1 MAVMTHEADGI
12 RLELEAPLLPVAVS
26 GTQTLHAAD
35 KAPNRPSP
43 DPLSPAPPPA
53 SSPAVRSH
61 GTATVALAGAG
72 LVASVDLSRRLKT
85 PYSSFKPARRAT
97 PAAACLAHSARD
109 DQVWDLWWRATPSV
123 RADPWAVWCA
133 AQMGCTIPL
142 LLLLALTLPAHAAAV
157 ALASGPT
164 CAGSGNATT
173 VYAVFNGAS
182 ASSGTVSAGD
192 ITAAA
197 GLLAGYATG
206 VSSQTCSFTTTAN
219 QFNCT
224 GLSLTMGETCS
235 GLNSPVSGSV
245 TQLAS
250 SNTGVFLCGAGN
262 LVTLAYS
269 YTTSQCGTTMGM
281 PIYCSGNH
289 STYATTSATQAVL
302 VNPYDLATATQKL
315 AIPAMGMG
323 SPAYLTLPGGA
334 QSYVAGAVGTAANGT
349 CVVNGTDNVAC
360 YGAQVPPGYGCYMNG
375 GSSMVAAF
383 GTVASCS
390 TLPGTVSPGGVCQ
403 LCPPGQVIADS
414 TLTSC
419 MAGTP
424 APVTPPAQC
433 AGLVHR
439 WGPAVSV
446 VSGPTGTIV
455 SDAVA
460 GGPSLT
466 LSANTSYQPAAGA
479 LQMQGVSLIVVN
491 GLSGKTAQS
500 ARYIGNASLLGT
512 QPLSGFTLVRCHVPM
527 PAAHCERV

>member
-1 MAVMTHEADGI
+1 M
-12 RLELEAPLLPVAVS
+12 R
-26 GTQTLHAAD
+26 
-35 KAPNRPSP
+35 
-43 DPLSPAPPPA
+43 
-53 SSPAVRSH
+53 
-61 GTATVALAGAG
+61 
-72 LVASVDLSRRLKT
+72 
-85 PYSSFKPARRAT
+85 
-97 PAAACLAHSARD
+97 
-109 DQVWDLWWRATPSV
+109 
-123 RADPWAVWCA
+123 
-133 AQMGCTIPL
+133 CTIPL

-164 CAGSGNATT
+164 CAGTGNATT
-173 VYAVFNGAS
+173 VSATFAGAS
-182 ASSGTVSAGD
+182 TTSVTVQAVDYNS
-192 ITAAA
+192 AAA
-197 GLLAGYATG
+197 LMSGIATG
-206 VSSQTCSFTTTAN
+206 TFSQACSFTATPN
-219 QFNCT
+219 QFTCT
-224 GLSLTMGETCS
+224 GLALTMGETCTAAN
-235 GLNSPVSGSV
+235 GLVSGS
-245 TQLAS
+245 LALLGS
-250 SNTGVFLCGAGN
+250 SANAPPWQCSSASN
-262 LVTLAYS
+262 LVSLTFYYVSS
-269 YTTSQCGTTMGM
+269 YTCYNATTQQSST
-281 PIYCSGNH
+281 CSGTH
-289 STYATTSATQAVL
+289 STYATSSATQAVL
-302 VNPYDLATATQKL
+302 VNPYDLAYANMMLQIGGGQSGPVYL
-315 AIPAMGMG
+315 A
-323 SPAYLTLPGGA
+323 LPGGA
-334 QSYVAGAVGTAANGT
+334 TAWAAGAVGTAANGT

-360 YGAQVPPGYGCYMNG
+360 YGALIPPGYGCSSVG
-375 GSSMVAAF
+375 GGGGQPTFSFPSRCNLVA
-383 GTVASCS
+383 V
-390 TLPGTVSPGGVCQ
+390 GTVSPGGVCQ